1 MSDKFVEVVCG
12 DKRYLINKDY
22 ITDLMLLLD
31 GSVEMRIVGRAQP
44 LCVDSRNVQAFLG
57 HLNVKAI
64 EEWKPEPQA

>member
-1 MSDKFVEVVCG
+1 MSEKFIEVVCG
-12 DKRYLINKDY
+12 DRKYLINKDC

-31 GSVEMRIVGRAQP
+31 GSMEMRIVGRAQP

-57 HLNVKAI
+57 RLNIKAL